1 MKDYPIMLR
10 LAGKRCV
17 VVGGGKVAERKI
29 KSLLSTGAAL
39 VVVSPVSTEKI
50 TEWATTGQLQLLA
63 RPFENKDLDG
73 AVLVI
78 AATNQPE
85 INLEIYQAIQPYQWI
100 NVVDRP
106 DLCSFTVPA
115 TLERGDIQIA
125 VSTGGKNPG
134 LAKKLRK
141 QLDQW
146 IGEDYEEYVH
156 FLGSTRQQ
164 VLSLGLDSE
173 RKKQLLQEL
182 LDDRFLY
189 WTQEGNLEKRD
200 EEVRKLINRLN

>member
-29 KSLLSTGAAL
+29 RSLLPTGATII
-39 VVVSPVSTEKI
+39 VVSPFSTEMI
-50 TEWATTGQLQLLA
+50 SEWAATGQLELLP
-63 RPFENKDLDG
+63 RPFEKNDLEG

-85 INLEIYQAIQPYQWI
+85 TNLAIYQAIKPYQWI

-106 DLCSFTVPA
+106 DLCTFTVPA
-115 TLERGDIQIA
+115 TLERGELQIA
-125 VSTGGKNPG
+125 VSTGGRNPG

-141 QLDQW
+141 QLEQW
-146 IGEDYEEYVH
+146 VGADYEDYLH

-164 VLSLGLDSE
+164 ILSLGLDRE
-173 RKKQLLQEL
+173 QKKRLLQEL
-182 LDDRFLY
+182 LDDRFLQ
-189 WTQEGNLEKRD
+189 WTQEGNSEKRD
-200 EEVRKLINRLN
+200 EEVQKLINQLH